1 MPRHLRDGGMGQ
13 LRSMALIPLVFFT
26 LGAPA
31 VFAARPLITDDTE
44 TVEKGAFE
52 LELAFDFLRD
62 EEHDDNYVP
71 SVQLK
76 YGLSER
82 AEIAASI
89 GYIRRDASFSENVD
103 GWSDVFAYLK
113 YRFWQEGN
121 YFPSVALKPQIK
133 FPTASSDK
141 GLGSGKIDYGI
152 GPLVSKSYSDFRFH
166 FEAIYFFI
174 GEKGENDILRTGA
187 AMEYDLFKG
196 LTAVG
201 EVRYADNFNSNRDD
215 DPLLVNF
222 GLKKAVGRAVFDA
235 AFNVGLNRAAPDYG
249 FTAGVTIRF

>member
-1 MPRHLRDGGMGQ
+1 MEEMGQ
-13 LRSMALIPLVFFT
+13 IRSMALIAVVFFT

-31 VFAARPLITDDTE
+31 VFAARPLITDDTG

-62 EEHDDNYVP
+62 EDENDNYFP

-76 YGLSER
+76 YGLSKR
-82 AEIAASI
+82 AEVGASI

-103 GWSDVFAYLK
+103 GWADVLAYLK
-113 YRFWQEGN
+113 YRLWQEGN
-121 YFPSVALKPQIK
+121 YFPSMALKPLIK

-152 GPLVSKSYSDFRFH
+152 GPIFSKSYSDFSFH
-166 FEAIYFFI
+166 LEAIYFFI
-174 GEKGENDILRTGA
+174 GEKRENDTLSTGA
-187 AMEYDLFKG
+187 AMEYEFLKG
-196 LTAVG
+196 WTAVG
-201 EVRYADNFNSNRDD
+201 EVRYANNFNSDRHD

-222 GLKKAVGRAVFDA
+222 GLKKAVGRAVLDA

-249 FTAGVTIRF
+249 FTAGVTIGF